1 VPRVKSNLAIRLL
14 TAAVVVPPLLGLI
27 FKGPAWGFFVLV
39 LVAAGVAG
47 AELFRMTHP
56 GDPVAQGIGV
66 ATTLAACATTY
77 LHSSDPRGLLTM
89 IVGVTLI
96 GLLTPLWR
104 LGDMQTAALRTL
116 AGVAGPFYI
125 GSLLATLALLRRDGH
140 DDGGKLVFMSLTF
153 SWLADTGGY
162 FFGRF
167 LGKTKLYEAVSPKK
181 TRAGFV
187 GALVGASIGAAIAS
201 LWYMPALP
209 LSHALPLGLF
219 AGAVGQLGDLVES
232 LLKRST
238 GIKDS
243 GGIVP
248 GHGGMLD
255 RIDALIVVSPLVY
268 LFASYTGLLH

>member
-1 VPRVKSNLAIRLL
+1 MKSNLTIRLL
-14 TAAVVVPPLLGLI
+14 TAVVVVPPLLALL
-27 FKGPAWGFFVLV
+27 FKGPAWGFFALV
-39 LVAAGVAG
+39 LVASAVASD
-47 AELFRMTHP
+47 ELFRMTHP
-56 GDPVAQGIGV
+56 LDPVARGIGV
-66 ATTLAACATTY
+66 LSTVGAFATTY
-77 LHSSDPRGLLTM
+77 LFSSEPRALLTM
-89 IVGVTLI
+89 LVAVTLV

-125 GSLLATLALLRRDGH
+125 GCLLATLAMLRRDGGE
-140 DDGGKLVFMSLTF
+140 DGGKLVFMSFTF

-187 GALVGASIGAAIAS
+187 GALVGACVGASLAS
-201 LWYMPALP
+201 LWYLPRLP
-209 LSHALPLGLF
+209 LLHALLLALF

-255 RIDALIVVSPLVY
+255 RIDALIVVSPIVY
-268 LFASYTGLLH
+268 LFASYSGLLH

>member
-1 VPRVKSNLAIRLL
+1 VKSNLAIRLL
-14 TAAVVVPPLLGLI
+14 TAAVVVPPLLALLFI
-27 FKGPAWGFFVLV
+27 GPAWGFFALV
-39 LVAAGVAG
+39 LVASGVA
-47 AELFRMTHP
+47 ADELFRMTHP
-56 GDPVAQGIGV
+56 EDRVARAV
-66 ATTLAACATTY
+66 ATLTTVGACAATY
-77 LHSSDPRGLLTM
+77 LHSADPRGLLTL
-89 IVGVTLI
+89 IAAVTLI

-104 LGDMQTAALRTL
+104 LGDMKTAALRTV
-116 AGVAGPFYI
+116 AGVAGPFYV
-125 GSLLATLALLRRDGH
+125 GSLLATLALLRRDGGEN
-140 DDGGKLVFMSLTF
+140 GGELVFMCLTF

-187 GALVGASIGAAIAS
+187 GALVGASVGGILAS
-201 LWYMPALP
+201 LVYLPALP
-209 LSHALPLGLF
+209 LAHAIPLALF
-219 AGAVGQLGDLVES
+219 AGAIGQLGDLVES

-255 RIDALIVVSPLVY
+255 RIDALIVVSPIVY
-268 LFASYTGLLH
+268 LFASYTGLLQ

>member
-1 VPRVKSNLAIRLL
+1 
-14 TAAVVVPPLLGLI
+14 
-27 FKGPAWGFFVLV
+27 
-39 LVAAGVAG
+39 
-47 AELFRMTHP
+47 M
-56 GDPVAQGIGV
+56 
-66 ATTLAACATTY
+66 C
-77 LHSSDPRGLLTM
+77 
-89 IVGVTLI
+89 
-96 GLLTPLWR
+96 
-104 LGDMQTAALRTL
+104 
-116 AGVAGPFYI
+116 
-125 GSLLATLALLRRDGH
+125 
-140 DDGGKLVFMSLTF
+140 LTF

-187 GALVGASIGAAIAS
+187 GALVGASVGGILAS
-201 LWYMPALP
+201 LVYLPALP
-209 LSHALPLGLF
+209 LSHSIPLALF
-219 AGAVGQLGDLVES
+219 AGAIGQLGDLVES

-255 RIDALIVVSPLVY
+255 RIDALIVVSPIVY

>member
-1 VPRVKSNLAIRLL
+1 VKSNLTIRLL
-14 TAAVVVPPLLGLI
+14 TAAVVVPPLLGLL
-27 FKGPAWGFFVLV
+27 FKGPAWGFFALV
-39 LVAAGVAG
+39 LLASAIAS

-56 GDPVAQGIGV
+56 DDALARGMGVLTTVVAAGV
-66 ATTLAACATTY
+66 TY
-77 LHSSDPRGLLTM
+77 QYSSDPRALLAL
-89 IVGVTLI
+89 IVGVTLV

-104 LGDMQTAALRTL
+104 LGDMQSAALRTV
-116 AGVAGPFYI
+116 AGVAAPFYV
-125 GSLLATLALLRRDGH
+125 GSLLATLALLRRDGG

-187 GALVGASIGAAIAS
+187 GALVGASAGAALAS
-201 LWYMPALP
+201 LWYLPKLP

-219 AGAVGQLGDLVES
+219 AGAIGQLGDLVES

-255 RIDALIVVSPLVY
+255 RIDALIVVSPIVY
-268 LFASYTGLLH
+268 LYASFSGLFH

>member
-1 VPRVKSNLAIRLL
+1 MKSNLAIRLL
-14 TAAVVVPPLLGLI
+14 TAAVVVPPLLGLV
-27 FKGPAWGFFVLV
+27 FFGPAWGFFALV
-39 LVAAGVAG
+39 LVASAIA
-47 AELFRMTHP
+47 ADELFRMTHP
-56 GDPVAQGIGV
+56 DDALARAVGV
-66 ATTLAACATTY
+66 LQAVGAFAVTY
-77 LHSSDPRGLLTM
+77 LFSSDARAILTMVSAVTLVGLLM
-89 IVGVTLI
+89 
-96 GLLTPLWR
+96 PLWR
-104 LGDMQTAALRTL
+104 LGDMKSAALRTL

-125 GSLLATLALLRRDGH
+125 GSLLALLALLRRDGG
-140 DDGGKLVFMSLTF
+140 DDGGKLVFLSFTF

-187 GALVGASIGAAIAS
+187 GALVGATLGASLAS
-201 LWYMPALP
+201 LWYLPALP
-209 LSHALPLGLF
+209 LAHALPLGLF

-255 RIDALIVVSPLVY
+255 RIDALILVSPIVY
-268 LFASYTGLLH
+268 LYGSYSGLIH